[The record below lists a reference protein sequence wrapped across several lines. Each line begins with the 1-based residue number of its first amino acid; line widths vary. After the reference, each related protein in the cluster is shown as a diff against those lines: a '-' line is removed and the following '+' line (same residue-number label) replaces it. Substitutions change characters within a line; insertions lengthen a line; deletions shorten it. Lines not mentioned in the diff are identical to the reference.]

1 MEPELFLGLL
11 FGVMLARSLLSLP
24 RDAVFVGGRH
34 GLVETSWVRDRC
46 LLVVENFIRAT
57 ATIGFAVR
65 SERAIRDRVAG
76 VRSVR

>member
-11 FGVMLARSLLSLP
+11 FGAMLARSLLSLP

-34 GLVETSWVRDRC
+34 GLVETVPID
-46 LLVVENFIRAT
+46 VENFLRAT

>member
-1 MEPELFLGLL
+1 MWLRRDGFAI
-11 FGVMLARSLLSLP
+11 GV
-24 RDAVFVGGRH
+24 
-34 GLVETSWVRDRC
+34 
-46 LLVVENFIRAT
+46 LVVVPRAN

>member
-1 MEPELFLGLL
+1 M
-11 FGVMLARSLLSLP
+11 
-24 RDAVFVGGRH
+24 
-34 GLVETSWVRDRC
+34 VETIGV
-46 LLVVENFIRAT
+46 LENFRAT

>member
-11 FGVMLARSLLSLP
+11 FGAMLARSLLSLP

-34 GLVETSWVRDRC
+34 GLVETSWVRGS
-46 LLVVENFIRAT
+46 VWENFRAT

>member
-1 MEPELFLGLL
+1 MWL
-11 FGVMLARSLLSLP
+11 R
-24 RDAVFVGGRH
+24 RDGFAI
-34 GLVETSWVRDRC
+34 VETGS
-46 LLVVENFIRAT
+46 ENFRAT